1 MTKKEKEEFNLL
13 YEYVRSSIMGYDSN
27 QSLSRDMVLRLKGL
41 STNQF
46 IINNKGKNKANY
58 SYNVILN
65 TFKIC
70 KPEIIKGINN
80 NSFNNE
86 MHKFNYILKIVEHNL
101 NDVYLRM
108 NKVKQ
113 SENEIENI
121 DMANATGKTTYQPKT
136 DHVSSKFDD
145 LW

>member
-1 MTKKEKEEFNLL
+1 MTKKEKEEFDLL
-13 YEYVRSSIMGYDSN
+13 YEYVRLSIMEYDSN

-41 STNQF
+41 ATNQF

-70 KPEIIKGINN
+70 KPDIIKGINN

-86 MHKFNYILKIVEHNL
+86 MHKFNYILKIVERNL

-113 SENEIENI
+113 SKNKIENI
-121 DMANATGKTTYQPKT
+121 DMANATGKTTYQLKT